1 MNLPPV
7 NLSQCEAS
15 QAQGEVCLVV
25 LVGLPGCGKTSL
37 CQQYTTLAR
46 ARGVSC
52 LHVCYD
58 SLVPLSAQ
66 ADMVDQPG
74 RWKVERERIV
84 GAVDSLLARRSRRGM
99 GNKGEQELQTDEGE
113 EEDNPY
119 TKLIDPD
126 EESLKAER
134 LTILIDD
141 NNYLSSMR
149 QRYHQL
155 GRRHRC
161 GFAQLHLACPP
172 SLAVTLNSRRQEGD
186 RVPCDVIQRMAGKLE
201 PPDPL
206 HNTWEQFSFSLPVQ
220 EDVSPNLELVWSV
233 LQAAAASPVLPVEQ
247 AGPGQEERARDRV
260 ACTASVVHQ
269 ADKQL
274 RRLVHSRLTAV
285 RAAGDSD
292 KAKMKEEGGRLYRV
306 KGELLEDLRTGHTRQ
321 LAS

>member
-1 MNLPPV
+1 MVYPSLHFTVRLQIREMSLPPESP
-7 NLSQCEAS
+7 SQCEAS
-15 QAQGEVCLVV
+15 QVQGEVCLVV

-37 CQQYTTLAR
+37 CQQYITLAR
-46 ARGVSC
+46 SRGVSC

-58 SLVPLSAQ
+58 NLVPLSAQ

-74 RWKVERERIV
+74 RWKAERERIV
-84 GAVDSLLARRSRRGM
+84 GAVDSLLARRSRRGA
-99 GNKGEQELQTDEGE
+99 NKREQELKTDEKE

-119 TKLIDPD
+119 TRLIDPK
-126 EESLKAER
+126 EEAVKAGR

-172 SLAVTLNSRRQEGD
+172 GLAATLNSRRQVGD
-186 RVPCDVIQRMAGKLE
+186 RVPGEVIEKMAGKLE

-220 EDVSPNLELVWSV
+220 QDVSPNLELVWSV

-247 AGPGQEERARDRV
+247 AGPGQEERDRDRV
-260 ACTASVVHQ
+260 VCTASVVHQ
-269 ADKQL
+269 VL
-274 RRLVHSRLTAV
+274 NCCIL
-285 RAAGDSD
+285 
-292 KAKMKEEGGRLYRV
+292 
-306 KGELLEDLRTGHTRQ
+306 
-321 LAS
+321 